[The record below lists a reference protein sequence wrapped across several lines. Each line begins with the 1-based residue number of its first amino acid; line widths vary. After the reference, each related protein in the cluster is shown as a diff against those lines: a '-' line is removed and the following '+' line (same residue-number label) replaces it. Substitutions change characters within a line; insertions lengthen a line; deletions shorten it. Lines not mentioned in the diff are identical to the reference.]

1 MVTVALLGAGRVG
14 RAVAGRLSH
23 AEGRAG
29 RRARI
34 AVALVRDPARGDRG
48 SLAASALTSD
58 PDEVFAARPD
68 VVVELLGGVEPAATL
83 VARALAGGI
92 PVVTANKS
100 LLAAHGADLAAA
112 AAARGVALLYEAS
125 VMAGVPFLGA
135 LARRREAATISRLQ
149 GIVNGTSNYVLTR
162 MADGSSLATALA
174 DAQRLGLAEPR
185 PDNDVQ
191 GIDAAEKLAV
201 LVHHLGWGRL
211 PAAGIE
217 TSGIAPLDPTDLAAA
232 QRFGGSI
239 KPLVLARRGDDGV
252 AAFSG
257 PAFVPAEHQL
267 SGVQGADNALVLTT
281 ATGDVTYRG
290 PGAGPDATAATVID
304 DLFEAVERR
313 APAPAPTASAIR
325 PLAPATG
332 WFVRLGGA
340 RLPAWEDVADLCG
353 AWGVWMR
360 RTEVLRGPLSPGRLG
375 DRAYLLTHP
384 AAPARLHA
392 ALDALRHA
400 TGLDMLAIRAVEG

>member
-14 RAVAGRLSH
+14 RAVAGRLPR
-23 AEGRAG
+23 AEGRGG

-34 AVALVRDPARGDRG
+34 VVALVRDPARRDRG
-48 SLAASALTSD
+48 SLAGGGALTGD
-58 PDEVFAARPD
+58 PDAVFAARPD
-68 VVVELLGGVEPAATL
+68 VVVELLGGIEPAATL
-83 VARALAGGI
+83 VARALACRI

-100 LLAAHGADLAAA
+100 LLAAHGAALATEAA
-112 AAARGVALLYEAS
+112 ERGVPLLYEAS

-135 LARRREAATISRLQ
+135 LARRREAAAVSRLQ

-162 MADGSSLATALA
+162 MAGGASLAGALD

-211 PAAGIE
+211 PAPAIETAGIGALE
-217 TSGIAPLDPTDLAAA
+217 PEDVAAA
-232 QRFGGSI
+232 RLFGGSI
-239 KPLVLARRGDDGV
+239 KPIVLARRGADGV

-257 PAFVPAEHQL
+257 PAFVPAAHQL
-267 SGVQGADNALVLTT
+267 SGVEGADNALVLTT
-281 ATGDVTYRG
+281 SAGDVTYRG
-290 PGAGPDATAATVID
+290 PGAGPEATAATVID
-304 DLFEAVERR
+304 DLFEAVECPVPAQ
-313 APAPAPTASAIR
+313 APAATVLDPVAPSS
-325 PLAPATG
+325 G

-353 AWGVWMR
+353 AWGVWLR
-360 RTEVLRGPLSPGRLG
+360 RSERFGGRG
-375 DRAYLLTHP
+375 YVLTHP
-384 AAPARLHA
+384 IACARLHA
-392 ALDALRHA
+392 ALEALRA
-400 TGLDMLAIRAVEG
+400 ASGVESVAVRAVEA